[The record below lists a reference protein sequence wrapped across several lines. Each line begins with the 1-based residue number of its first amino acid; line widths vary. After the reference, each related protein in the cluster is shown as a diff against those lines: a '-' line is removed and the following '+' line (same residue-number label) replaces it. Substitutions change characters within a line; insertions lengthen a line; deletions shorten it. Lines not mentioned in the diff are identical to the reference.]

1 MTSINDMP
9 PKRSRW
15 LRTSTTDLVVLML
28 VAAVAAVG
36 ATATA
41 IERLWGNF
49 SDDRTLTVNVDIGP
63 DVSVSA
69 PGGFEPTGVAG
80 RLAGSKGGYAVWS
93 VGQALGMA
101 AVAAIALVVFLL
113 VNDSRKGEP
122 FTSSSARR
130 LWVAAGA
137 CMVGLVGSFV
147 SSMGE
152 IGSKVDGSLTP
163 SSTVSF
169 VWVPVSLIFVT
180 LASVFRRG
188 LAMRDEAEHTI

>member
-15 LRTSTTDLVVLML
+15 RSTTTTDLVVLML
-28 VAAVAAVG
+28 MAVVAAVG
-36 ATATA
+36 AIGAA
-41 IERLWGNF
+41 IECLWGNF
-49 SDDRTLTVNVDIGP
+49 SDDQTLTVNVDIGP
-63 DVSVSA
+63 DLTVSA

-80 RLAGSKGGYAVWS
+80 RLTGSKGDYAVWS
-93 VGQALGMA
+93 VGQAVGMA
-101 AVAAIALVVFLL
+101 AVAAIALVVLLL

-122 FTSSSARR
+122 FTSSSVRR

-152 IGSKVDGSLTP
+152 IGSKIDGSLTP
-163 SSTVSF
+163 SSTISL
-169 VWVPVSLIFVT
+169 VWVPVFLIFVA

-188 LAMRDEAEHTI
+188 LAMRDEAEYTI